1 MREEACLLNGEAM
14 KSVRLCNPRL
24 EKGEARCADTSLCA
38 VEVDMT
44 FAELIANGLEQ

>member
-1 MREEACLLNGEAM
+1 LREEACLLNGEAM
-14 KSVRLCNPRL
+14 K
-24 EKGEARCADTSLCA
+24 ARCADTSLCA